1 MRIIAIPRN
10 GIGNRLQMLASSYKL
25 AKDLDAELVVAWS
38 EQTVLKASFT
48 DIFEEI
54 PKATVLNYGELEQ
67 FSEINLPKFTHFDK
81 RKNRITMKNL
91 RLGDQFF
98 VRDLEKFLETSNE
111 DTEIWIESGEK
122 FSLNEQPNFRDS
134 SEFRAARL
142 DFYNKIKFNKKIIEK
157 YNSISKNTG
166 SKYWAIHIRG
176 TDRISETI
184 SNSKIIKEVIRRE
197 TDLRL
202 QSSTVFIAS
211 DDSKRGAE
219 LAHSLTLEGYQVIFD
234 PEKNRNRLT
243 GEEVPESVT
252 DWIALKNASTVVSFG
267 GTTYSYE
274 ACVAGNTFDSRI
286 HLKSSD
292 YRQIINRL
300 QTELLFL
307 KLYSKLPYSHSFIS
321 R

>member
-1 MRIIAIPRN
+1 MKIIAIPRN

-38 EQTVLKASFT
+38 EQTVFKASFT

-98 VRDLEKFLETSNE
+98 VHDLEKLLETSNE

-122 FSLNEQPNFRDS
+122 FSLNEHPNFRDS
-134 SEFRAARL
+134 SQFRAARL
-142 DFYNKIKFNKKIIEK
+142 DFYNKIKFNKKILEK

-184 SNSKIIKEVIRRE
+184 SNSRIITRDK
-197 TDLRL
+197 
-202 QSSTVFIAS
+202 
-211 DDSKRGAE
+211 
-219 LAHSLTLEGYQVIFD
+219 Y
-234 PEKNRNRLT
+234 
-243 GEEVPESVT
+243 
-252 DWIALKNASTVVSFG
+252 
-267 GTTYSYE
+267 
-274 ACVAGNTFDSRI
+274 C
-286 HLKSSD
+286 
-292 YRQIINRL
+292 
-300 QTELLFL
+300 
-307 KLYSKLPYSHSFIS
+307 
-321 R
+321 